1 MRKQTPS
8 IATKHESGAR
18 STLEGALI
26 EFVVN
31 ILQKWSVLAD
41 CCRDIRTK
49 PLLLPEVVALMERE
63 HCQKVRYL

>member
-1 MRKQTPS
+1 MGKQTPS

-26 EFVVN
+26 GFVVS
-31 ILQKWSVLAD
+31 ILEKWSVPAD

-49 PLLLPEVVALMERE
+49 ARLLPEVVALMNVSTVKRSGT
-63 HCQKVRYL
+63 